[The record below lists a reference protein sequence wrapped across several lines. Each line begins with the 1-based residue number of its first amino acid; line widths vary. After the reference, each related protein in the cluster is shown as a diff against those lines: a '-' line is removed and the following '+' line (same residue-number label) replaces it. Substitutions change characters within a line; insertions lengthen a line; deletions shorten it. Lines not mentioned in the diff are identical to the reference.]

1 MEKSRN
7 VHRTDTMVT
16 NVNRN
21 EHLEMDFNFLKSEIP
36 EDPAYSTPD
45 GSNFFI
51 FSRRYVRD
59 TMCNSVFFFQIYR
72 VHFHTI

>member
-21 EHLEMDFNFLKSEIP
+21 EHLEMDFNFLKSEIYL
-36 EDPAYSTPD
+36 EKGKQNKVLNNTVMFDPL
-45 GSNFFI
+45 
-51 FSRRYVRD
+51 
-59 TMCNSVFFFQIYR
+59 
-72 VHFHTI
+72 